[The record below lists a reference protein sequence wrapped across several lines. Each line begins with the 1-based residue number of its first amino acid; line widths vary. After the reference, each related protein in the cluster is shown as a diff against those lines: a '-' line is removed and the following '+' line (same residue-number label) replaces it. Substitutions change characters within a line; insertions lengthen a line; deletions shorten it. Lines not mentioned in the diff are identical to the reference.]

1 MLRSLLL
8 LGVYFAFL
16 GGGIIA
22 PFILTLG
29 YVWVD
34 TFRPQEVAYLFLN
47 QFPVAMVMG
56 AAAIGA
62 YLVMDRKYPPRFS
75 VLAALQLGMAVWIT
89 LTTSWA
95 EVPDAAWLK
104 WDWASKTILFSAFV
118 PLVIRSRVQIEAYVQ
133 TYLFALAA
141 NIIPFGLKTL
151 ISGGGY
157 GRNLGLLEGNSG
169 LAEGGYLSTLCLM
182 AVPFALALGR
192 HTLLLPSG
200 KLTRVAYFGLAGLA
214 MVTAIGTFERSALV
228 GLVVLGGYMFTRSRR
243 KLAFALMA
251 IAVVG
256 GLSYVASDKWEE
268 RMSTAREYN
277 QENSALTRLLVWKW
291 TLGYVA
297 RHPFGG
303 GFDAYRINRIESP
316 PADGQS
322 EPIVQFSRAYHS
334 IYFEM
339 LGEQGWPGLGMFLA
353 LALLS
358 FCSLRRTARRARGDP
373 NLAWCGAMADA
384 AQSALATFLTAGAF
398 VGMACQPPFW
408 FIVACTISLRE
419 YVRRATAIQ
428 ATAPQEGAAVRPPPL
443 AQPKAR
449 PLPSGLRP

>member
-228 GLVVLGGYMFTRSRR
+228 GLVVLGGLHVHPVTPEAGVCLDGDSGGWRS
-243 KLAFALMA
+243 
-251 IAVVG
+251 
-256 GLSYVASDKWEE
+256 E
-268 RMSTAREYN
+268 
-277 QENSALTRLLVWKW
+277 
-291 TLGYVA
+291 
-297 RHPFGG
+297 
-303 GFDAYRINRIESP
+303 
-316 PADGQS
+316 
-322 EPIVQFSRAYHS
+322 
-334 IYFEM
+334 
-339 LGEQGWPGLGMFLA
+339 
-353 LALLS
+353 
-358 FCSLRRTARRARGDP
+358 LRRVRQVGRADVDRQGI
-373 NLAWCGAMADA
+373 
-384 AQSALATFLTAGAF
+384 
-398 VGMACQPPFW
+398 QPGKLRPDT
-408 FIVACTISLRE
+408 VACLEMDAGLRGKTS
-419 YVRRATAIQ
+419 VRRWI
-428 ATAPQEGAAVRPPPL
+428 RCL
-443 AQPKAR
+443 SDQPH
-449 PLPSGLRP
+449 